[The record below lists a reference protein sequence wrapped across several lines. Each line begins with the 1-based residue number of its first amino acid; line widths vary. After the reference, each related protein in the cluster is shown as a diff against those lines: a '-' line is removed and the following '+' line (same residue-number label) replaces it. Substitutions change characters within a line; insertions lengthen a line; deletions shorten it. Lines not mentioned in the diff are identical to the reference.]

1 MLSLLSKILEG
12 QICKQVDE
20 HIEKSNLSNDCQWG
34 YKKGKSTETLQLK
47 MTKDWKKAIDQGKVV
62 GIIFLDFSKAFD
74 SVSHP
79 ILMEK
84 VKETRY
90 NWSIK

>member
-1 MLSLLSKILEG
+1 M
-12 QICKQVDE
+12 
-20 HIEKSNLSNDCQWG
+20 
-34 YKKGKSTETLQLK
+34 TE
-47 MTKDWKKAIDQGKVV
+47 DRKKAIDQGKVV

-84 VKETRY
+84 VKETG
-90 NWSIK
+90 IKRALYDWICDYFMNRFQFTDTNGIK